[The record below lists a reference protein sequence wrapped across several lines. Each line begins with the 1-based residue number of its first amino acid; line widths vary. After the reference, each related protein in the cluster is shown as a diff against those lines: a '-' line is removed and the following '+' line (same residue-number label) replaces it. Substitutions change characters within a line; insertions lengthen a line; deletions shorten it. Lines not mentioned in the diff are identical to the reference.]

1 MSPENNNVFSL
12 PRGTTIVNGEACDS
26 LQAMVNWPS
35 WETSCKQS
43 SHLSLWFISWCT
55 DWDTWYVRTPAERT
69 TRSIQAPGWGSY
81 LMWWITFYQ
90 LNSCCPVRSCKV
102 QYFPD
107 QRNCIKD
114 IQDTSV
120 EYSHTCFVGPYC
132 LGFNCFLWK
141 CFMLNYNLREY
152 NLTISCIG
160 SSVQHSLRHIQPLLS

>member
-1 MSPENNNVFSL
+1 MEKRAIVFRRWWTDLHEKPLASN
-12 PRGTTIVNGEACDS
+12 RHTFHYDS
-26 LQAMVNWPS
+26 LAGVLTGTRDTSGHQQRGRHGQYRHQAV
-35 WETSCKQS
+35 
-43 SHLSLWFISWCT
+43 
-55 DWDTWYVRTPAERT
+55 
-69 TRSIQAPGWGSY
+69 GSY

-107 QRNCIKD
+107 QRNCIED

-132 LGFNCFLWK
+132 LGFNCFIWK

>member
-1 MSPENNNVFSL
+1 MEK
-12 PRGTTIVNGEACDS
+12 RAIVSRRWWTDLHEKPLASNRHTFHYDS
-26 LQAMVNWPS
+26 LGGVL
-35 WETSCKQS
+35 TG
-43 SHLSLWFISWCT
+43 
-55 DWDTWYVRTPAERT
+55 DTWYVRTPAERT

-107 QRNCIKD
+107 QRNCIED

-141 CFMLNYNLREY
+141 CFMLNYNLGEY